1 MRHVVNEGLNE
12 NLRGLILKNLDLT
25 HEVTRVSFFQNR
37 LDGFFRDSCNRRGLI
52 FAFTA
57 CQKEGPM
64 EKAGKKADKTIEKAE
79 KKVEGAADAVK
90 KKTE

>member
-1 MRHVVNEGLNE
+1 LF
-12 NLRGLILKNLDLT
+12 KNLLP
-25 HEVTRVSFFQNR
+25 F
-37 LDGFFRDSCNRRGLI
+37 LAAGLI

-64 EKAGKKADKTIEKAE
+64 ENAGKKADKTIERAE
-79 KKVEGAADAVK
+79 KKVEEAADSVK

>member
-1 MRHVVNEGLNE
+1 MST
-12 NLRGLILKNLDLT
+12 LT
-25 HEVTRVSFFQNR
+25 KYLLPF
-37 LDGFFRDSCNRRGLI
+37 LAAGLI

-57 CQKEGPM
+57 CQKEGPI

-79 KKVEGAADAVK
+79 KKVEEAADSVK

>member
-1 MRHVVNEGLNE
+1 MF
-12 NLRGLILKNLDLT
+12 KNLLP
-25 HEVTRVSFFQNR
+25 F
-37 LDGFFRDSCNRRGLI
+37 LAAGLI

-64 EKAGKKADKTIEKAE
+64 ENAGKKADKTIEKAE
-79 KKVEGAADAVK
+79 KKVEEAADSVK